1 MTNLIKILHLEDEE
15 SDADLVRLALNE
27 NSLSTDILVVN
38 NKAAYRSALT
48 EFGPDVILSDHSLPS
63 FDSQEALNIFL
74 DSGLEIPFILVSGH
88 ISEEYA
94 VSILKAGANDY
105 IFKDQLQLLPGA
117 IVNSLKK
124 IELAINLE
132 KEKEL
137 KVKEKTGAVIIAHE
151 KERSHMANE
160 LLENINQILAAS
172 NLYIDCAINDEKKRM
187 EFTQIS
193 KKFILTAI
201 DEIKKLS
208 QVIMPATIGEIGLID
223 TLDNLFENHI
233 PHRKINFITEWG
245 DFIENMPED
254 KLKLS
259 IYRIIQEQ
267 LNNIIKH
274 SQADNAWFSLN
285 QSENAIELI
294 IKDDGIG
301 FDITQKGSWVG
312 LQNINTR
319 AEMHDGKMELI
330 SSPGN
335 GCILRVHFPL

>member
-1 MTNLIKILHLEDEE
+1 MTNQLKILHLEDEE
-15 SDADLVRLALNE
+15 ADADLVRLTLNR
-27 NSLSTDILVVN
+27 NNLSAEILVVN
-38 NKAAYRSALT
+38 NKAAYVTALDK
-48 EFGPDVILSDHSLPS
+48 FVPDVILSDHSLPS
-63 FDSQEALNIFL
+63 FDSEEALNIFL
-74 DSGLEIPFILVSGH
+74 KSGLAVPFILVTAH

-117 IVNSLKK
+117 IENSLKK

-151 KERSHMANE
+151 KERRHMANE

-172 NLYIDCAINDEKKRM
+172 NLYIDCAISDENKRM

-208 QVIMPATIGEIGLID
+208 QVIMPATIGEIGLIH
-223 TLDNLFENHI
+223 TLNNLIDNHI
-233 PHRKINFITEWG
+233 PHRKINFITEWN
-245 DFIENMPED
+245 DFIEKLPED

-259 IYRIIQEQ
+259 IYRIVQEQ

-274 SQADNAWFSLN
+274 SEAHNAWFSLSQN
-285 QSENAIELI
+285 ETTIELI

-301 FDITQKGSWVG
+301 FDTTQKGSGVG

-319 AEMHDGKMELI
+319 AEMHDGIMELV

>member
-1 MTNLIKILHLEDEE
+1 MTNQIKILHLEDEE
-15 SDADLVRLALNE
+15 SDADLVRLTLYR
-27 NSLSTDILVVN
+27 NSLSADILVVN
-38 NKAAYRSALT
+38 NKASYINALKA
-48 EFGPDVILSDHSLPS
+48 FVPDVILSDHALPS
-63 FDSQEALNIFL
+63 FDSSEALNIFL
-74 DSGLEIPFILVSGH
+74 NSGLAIPFILVTAH

-105 IFKDQLQLLPGA
+105 IFKDHLQLLPGA

-124 IELAINLE
+124 IESAINLE
-132 KEKEL
+132 KEKEQ
-137 KVKEKTGAVIIAHE
+137 KVKEKTGAVIIAQE

-201 DEIKKLS
+201 EEIRKLS

-223 TLDNLFENHI
+223 TLNNLIDNHI
-233 PHRKINFITEWG
+233 PNKEINFITEWSN
-245 DFIENMPED
+245 FKENLADD

-259 IYRIIQEQ
+259 IYRIVQEQ

-274 SQADNAWFSLN
+274 AQAHNAWFSIT
-285 QSENAIELI
+285 QTEKAIDLI

-301 FDITQKGSWVG
+301 FDTTKKGSGVG
-312 LQNINTR
+312 LQNMNTR
-319 AEMHDGKMELI
+319 AETHDGKMELI
-330 SSPGN
+330 TSPGN
-335 GCILRVHFPL
+335 GFILKVHFPL

>member
-1 MTNLIKILHLEDEE
+1 MTNQIKILHLEDEE
-15 SDADLVRLALNE
+15 SDADLVGLTLYRNNLVA
-27 NSLSTDILVVN
+27 DILVVN
-38 NKAAYRSALT
+38 NKAAYINAL
-48 EFGPDVILSDHSLPS
+48 EVFAPDVILSDHALPS

-74 DSGLEIPFILVSGH
+74 NSGLAIPFILVTAH

-105 IFKDQLQLLPGA
+105 IFKDQLQLLPAA

-124 IELAINLE
+124 IESAINLE

-137 KVKEKTGAVIIAHE
+137 KVKEKTGAVITAQE
-151 KERSHMANE
+151 KERSHMAHE

-172 NLYIDCAINDEKKRM
+172 NLYIDCAISDEKKRM

-201 DEIKKLS
+201 EEIRKLS
-208 QVIMPATIGEIGLID
+208 HVIMPATIGEIGLID
-223 TLDNLFENHI
+223 TLNNLFDNHI
-233 PHRKINFITEWG
+233 PHEKINFITEWSHFNEDLAG
-245 DFIENMPED
+245 D

-259 IYRIIQEQ
+259 VYRIVQEQ

-274 SQADNAWFSLN
+274 SQASNAWFFLN
-285 QSENAIELI
+285 QNENTIELI
-294 IKDDGIG
+294 VKDDGIG
-301 FDITQKGSWVG
+301 FDTTLKGTGVG

-330 SSPGN
+330 SSPGHR
-335 GCILRVHFPL
+335 CILKVNFPL